1 MHAECLALYGKED
14 PTSIISMHM
23 CSATGIAF
31 LADLTYRH
39 LQPTKVA

>member
-1 MHAECLALYGKED
+1 MHAECLALRGKED
-14 PTSIISMHM
+14 LTSVISMD
-23 CSATGIAF
+23 SATRIAF